1 MIEDP
6 PVSASPV
13 DVVADACRRHSATR
27 ADLMGPLKTKW
38 LTKARRE
45 VATALVAQGMG
56 LKDIG
61 RLLGRDHST
70 IHYLLG
76 RRKPRKKARRARR

>member
-1 MIEDP
+1 MDDP
-6 PVSASPV
+6 VNTPPV
-13 DVVADACRRHSATR
+13 DVVADACRRHSTTR

-45 VATALVAQGMG
+45 VATALAAQGMG

-70 IHYLLG
+70 IHALLG
-76 RRKPRKKARRARR
+76 RRKRPKKKGRRRA

>member
-45 VATALVAQGMG
+45 VEDCAAHTPSAENHCE
-56 LKDIG
+56 
-61 RLLGRDHST
+61 DHE
-70 IHYLLG
+70 
-76 RRKPRKKARRARR
+76 PRS